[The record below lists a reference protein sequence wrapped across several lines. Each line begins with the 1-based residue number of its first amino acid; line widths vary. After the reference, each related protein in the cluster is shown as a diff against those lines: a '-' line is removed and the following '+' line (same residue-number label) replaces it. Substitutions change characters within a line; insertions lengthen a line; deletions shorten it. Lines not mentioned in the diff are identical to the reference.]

1 MTTASVN
8 ERRARR
14 VIALGA
20 GAALA
25 TLVLGVAVAVVVSAS
40 RGPVGPFAT
49 PLDAVVVF
57 ASLAVGLVGVV
68 VIAYGLA
75 QLAQARRETVGKR
88 GAR

>member
-1 MTTASVN
+1 MTTASVS